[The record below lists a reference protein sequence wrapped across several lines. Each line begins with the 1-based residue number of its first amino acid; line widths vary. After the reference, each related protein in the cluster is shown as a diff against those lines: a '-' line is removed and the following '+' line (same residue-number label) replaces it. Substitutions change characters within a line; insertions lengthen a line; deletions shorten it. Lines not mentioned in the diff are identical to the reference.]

1 MVAGAKAVNAIDIDI
16 WSDVMCP
23 WCAVGYARLERALAL
38 TGGELDATIRWMP
51 YELNPDAPPEGKPQA
66 AHLGEVYGRSPA
78 EVAAMHAQMAATAAE
93 AGFSMEYSGDGEPP
107 EPMMWNT
114 FEAHCLLRWAL
125 SVAGPEAQ
133 TRLKQALFAAH
144 FQQRRNV
151 SDRAVLLDI
160 AAGVGLDRAAAA
172 EALADDALGIAV
184 KLEERRAREN
194 GINAVPTFVINNRYI
209 LQGAQEPEQFAR
221 ALLQIANMDAGA

>member
-1 MVAGAKAVNAIDIDI
+1 MNAIDIDI

-23 WCAVGYARLERALAL
+23 WCAVGYARLERALEL
-38 TGGELDATIRWMP
+38 TRGEIDATIRWMP
-51 YELNPDAPPEGKPQA
+51 YELNPDTPPEGKSQA
-66 AHLGEVYGRSPA
+66 AHLGAVYGRSPA

-93 AGFSMEYSGDGEPP
+93 AGFSMEYAGEGDAP

-133 TRLKQALFAAH
+133 TRLKSALFAAH
-144 FQQRRNV
+144 FQQRLNV

-160 AAGVGLDRAAAA
+160 AEGVGLDRAAAA

-184 KLEERRAREN
+184 KLEERRARDN
-194 GINAVPTFVINNRYI
+194 GITAVPTFVINNRYI
-209 LQGAQEPEQFAR
+209 LQGAQEPEQFAK

>member
-1 MVAGAKAVNAIDIDI
+1 MNEIDIDI

-23 WCAVGYARLERALAL
+23 WCAVGYARLERALEL
-38 TGGELDATIRWMP
+38 TGGEIDATIRWMP

-66 AHLGEVYGRSPA
+66 VHLGEVYGRSPA

-93 AGFSMEYSGDGEPP
+93 AGFSMDYAGEGEPP

-114 FEAHCLLRWAL
+114 FAAHCLLRWAL
-125 SVAGPEAQ
+125 SVAGPDAQ

-160 AAGVGLDRAAAA
+160 AAGVGLDSAAAA
-172 EALADDALGIAV
+172 AALADDALGIAV

-194 GINAVPTFVINNRYI
+194 GITAVPTFVINQRYI

>member
-1 MVAGAKAVNAIDIDI
+1 MNAIDIDI

-38 TGGELDATIRWMP
+38 AEGEIDATIRWMP

-78 EVAAMHAQMAATAAE
+78 EVAAMHAQMAATAAQ
-93 AGFSMEYSGDGEPP
+93 AGFSMEYSGDGKPP

-160 AAGVGLDRAAAA
+160 AAAVGLDRAAAA

-194 GINAVPTFVINNRYI
+194 GITAVPTFVINNRYI

-221 ALLQIANMDAGA
+221 ALLQIANMEAGA

>member
-1 MVAGAKAVNAIDIDI
+1 MNPVDIDI

-23 WCAVGYARLERALAL
+23 WCAVGYARLEQALKL
-38 TGGELDATIRWMP
+38 TGGEIDATIRWMP
-51 YELNPDAPPEGKPQA
+51 YELNPDAPPEGRSQA

-78 EVAAMHAQMAATAAE
+78 EVAAMHTQMAETATE
-93 AGFSMEYSGDGEPP
+93 AGFSMEYSGEGEPP

-133 TRLKQALFAAH
+133 TRLKSALFAAH

-151 SDRAVLLDI
+151 SDREVLLDI
-160 AAGVGLDRAAAA
+160 AAAQGLDRAAAA

-194 GINAVPTFVINNRYI
+194 GITAVPTFVINNRYI

>member
-1 MVAGAKAVNAIDIDI
+1 MNPVDIDI

-23 WCAVGYARLERALAL
+23 WCAVGYARLEQALKL
-38 TGGELDATIRWMP
+38 TGGEIDATIRWMP
-51 YELNPDAPPEGKPQA
+51 YELNPDTPPEGKPQA

-78 EVAAMHAQMAATAAE
+78 EVAAMHTQMAATAAE
-93 AGFSMEYSGDGEPP
+93 AGFSMEFTGEGDPP

-114 FEAHCLLRWAL
+114 FEAHCVLRWAL
-125 SVAGPEAQ
+125 SASGPEAQ
-133 TRLKQALFAAH
+133 TRLKQALFAGH

-184 KLEERRAREN
+184 KLEERRAQEN
-194 GINAVPTFVINNRYI
+194 GITAVPTFVINNRYI

>member
-1 MVAGAKAVNAIDIDI
+1 MNTLDIDI

-23 WCAVGYARLERALAL
+23 WCAIGYARLERALAL
-38 TGGELDATIRWMP
+38 TGGEIEAVIRWMP
-51 YELNPDAPPEGKPQA
+51 YELNPDAPPEGKSQA

-78 EVAAMHAQMAATAAE
+78 EVAAMRASVVAAAAE
-93 AGFSMEYSGDGEPP
+93 AGFSMEYCGEGEPP

-125 SVAGPEAQ
+125 SFAGPEAQ
-133 TRLKQALFAAH
+133 TRLKCALFAAH

-151 SDRAVLLDI
+151 SDREVLLDI
-160 AAGVGLDRAAAA
+160 AGAQGLDREAAAA
-172 EALADDALGIAV
+172 ALADDALGIAV

-194 GINAVPTFVINNRYI
+194 GINAVPTFVINGRYM

-221 ALLQIANMDAGA
+221 ALVQIAQMEAAA

>member
-1 MVAGAKAVNAIDIDI
+1 MNAIDIDI

-38 TGGELDATIRWMP
+38 TGGEIEAVICWMP
-51 YELNPDAPPEGKPQA
+51 YELNPGLPPEGKSQA
-66 AHLGEVYGRSPA
+66 AHLGEVYGRSPE
-78 EVAAMHAQMAATAAE
+78 EVTAMGAQMAATAAE
-93 AGFSMEYSGDGEPP
+93 AGFSMAYSGEDEPP
-107 EPMMWNT
+107 KAMMWNT

-125 SVAGPEAQ
+125 TAAGPASQ
-133 TRLKQALFAAH
+133 TRLKQALFVAH

-151 SDRAVLLDI
+151 SDREVLLDI
-160 AAGVGLDRAAAA
+160 AEAQGLDRPAAA
-172 EALADDALGIAV
+172 EALDDDALGIAV

-194 GINAVPTFVINNRYI
+194 GITAVPTFVINGRYI

-221 ALLQIANMDAGA
+221 ALMQIANMEAAA

>member
-1 MVAGAKAVNAIDIDI
+1 MNAIDIDI

-23 WCAVGYARLERALAL
+23 WCAVGQARLERALAL
-38 TGGELDATIRWMP
+38 TGGEIAATIRWMP
-51 YELNPDAPPEGKPQA
+51 FELNPDAPPEGKPQA
-66 AHLGEVYGRSPA
+66 AHLAEVYGRTPA
-78 EVAAMHAQMAATAAE
+78 ELAAMRAQLEETAAA
-93 AGFSMEYSGDGEPP
+93 AGFSMEYAGEGDPP

-125 SVAGPEAQ
+125 SAAGPEAQ
-133 TRLKQALFAAH
+133 TRLKSALFAAH

-160 AAGVGLDRAAAA
+160 AAAQGLDRAAAG

-194 GINAVPTFVINNRYI
+194 GITAVPTFVINNRYM

-221 ALLQIANMDAGA
+221 ALVQIAQMEAAA